1 MNDWIP
7 YYFRSE
13 LKHIQGSVYLNGEH
27 IADYEKEHPVNVTY
41 IDEQQKEHT
50 EKLGEKRDEL

>member
-27 IADYEKEHPVNVTY
+27 IADYEEEHPV
-41 IDEQQKEHT
+41 K
-50 EKLGEKRDEL
+50 KLGEKRDEL